1 MQHLIKLEIKNEKL
15 ETENERLKKQWTDV
29 PDEYENWK
37 EVAEYFMDLDTTKC
51 DEFEKIMDERD
62 ATLAENERLKKRV
75 EELENK
81 EKQRLELKHKKMWRG
96 RR

>member
-1 MQHLIKLEIKNEKL
+1 MDKLQRYKL
-15 ETENERLKKQWTDV
+15 PGI
-29 PDEYENWK
+29 PDEIMCKSEDVTALEAALSAAREENDTLLK
-37 EVAEYFMDLDTTKC
+37 ENAGLKGELIVVE
-51 DEFEKIMDERD
+51 
-62 ATLAENERLKKRV
+62 AENERLKKRV